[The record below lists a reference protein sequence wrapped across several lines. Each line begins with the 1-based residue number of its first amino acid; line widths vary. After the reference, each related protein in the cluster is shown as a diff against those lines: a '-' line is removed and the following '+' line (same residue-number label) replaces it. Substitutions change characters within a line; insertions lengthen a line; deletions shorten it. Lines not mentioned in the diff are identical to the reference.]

1 MNEPDAGAPVATL
14 AHDDDPTPTEE
25 HIPVGAHLVGS
36 VPLGSADAVFR
47 AVAGA
52 IGDRLRRMPDGET
65 GPRSDWILWQ
75 YPVFSSR
82 PQFEVGPPSED
93 SYRTL
98 PTLRLRD
105 GESGT
110 GLQFGSLGYL
120 DAAIAS
126 YRQFAQLKR
135 DGVVPP
141 HTRFQLSLP
150 TPLAPVSA
158 FVAPE
163 FRAAVEPAYEA
174 RVVAELA
181 DILRAIPADQLAIQ
195 WDARLEFAML
205 EGITESWF
213 GEVRSG
219 VLERLLRLSRQIPPA
234 VELGFH
240 LCYGDE
246 THGHFVVPRDTRKL
260 VDVANALASSLGR
273 PLNWLHM
280 PVPGDAGDDYFAPL
294 ADLRLRPETE
304 LYLGVLHLEDGV
316 DGARRRIATA
326 RRHTDGFGAA
336 SDCGWGR
343 GGSAEVDDLLG
354 LHRAMSRSLPL
365 DSELDGADFAWP
377 EGFERVPDEDW
388 TKAAVHEAGVAYD
401 NVDDHGWYSNLNRLV
416 DSLAAQLRG
425 GDLLMDYSGGTGI
438 LLDRLRLRI
447 FDRQVGV
454 LIVDAGAKFLRV
466 AHHKYHEDPLVAMR
480 LLRFIREE
488 KRLQSLDEVLE
499 PEIYERGVDTI
510 AVANAIHLY
519 PNLAEVA
526 EAWNA
531 ALRPGGKVF
540 VCSGNLRN
548 PRAAPGEW
556 ILDETV
562 WVINDI
568 AEGLVRSDPKYAKYR
583 RVLDDSARMAAHAKT
598 RDRVFL
604 KPRHARGVHADAERR
619 GADGHR
625 HRRGDDRRRRHGVV
639 RVPRRVPRRGARLGR
654 RDEASSTAR
663 ARRRRPSRTP
673 GDHARGDGRHL
684 RRAPDLQRL
693 LDVHHLHQVLIGRGR
708 LGARGEEGCRCP
720 RGAAS
725 RRWHSATSPAP
736 SRYQPMSTK
745 RKVHMLVALAVGVGT
760 ATAGAT
766 LAGADTQ
773 GGTNTLPP
781 LTITL
786 PPPPPPPVVVPPPSP
801 ADANCRRNHWN
812 TPGPR
817 RISPS
822 VPVPCPP
829 SGSPGP
835 PS

>member
-1 MNEPDAGAPVATL
+1 MNDPEAGASVATR
-14 AHDDDPTPTEE
+14 AHDDEATTSAEDYL
-25 HIPVGAHLVGS
+25 PVGVHLVGS
-36 VPLGSADAVFR
+36 VPLASADAVFR
-47 AVAGA
+47 TVAGA
-52 IGDRLRRMPDGET
+52 VGDRLRRMPDGET

-98 PTLRLRD
+98 PTLRLRE
-105 GESGT
+105 GEAGA
-110 GLQFGSLGYL
+110 GLEFGSLGYA
-120 DAAIAS
+120 DTATAS

-135 DGVVPP
+135 DGVIPP
-141 HTRFQLSLP
+141 HIRFQLSLP

-158 FVAPE
+158 FIAPE
-163 FRAAVEPAYEA
+163 FRARVEPAYEA
-174 RVVAELA
+174 RVLDELA
-181 DILRAIPADQLAIQ
+181 AILRVIPADQLAVQ

-205 EGITESWF
+205 EGITDSWF

-219 VLERLLRLSRQIPPA
+219 VLERLLRLSRHIPA
-234 VELGFH
+234 DVELGFH

-246 THGHFVVPRDTRKL
+246 THGHFIVARDTRKM

-280 PVPGDAGDDYFAPL
+280 PVPADADDDYFAPL
-294 ADLRLRPETE
+294 VDLRLGAQTE
-304 LYLGVLHLEDGV
+304 LYLGVLHLGEGV
-316 DGARRRIATA
+316 AGARRLIATA
-326 RRHTDGFGAA
+326 RRHVDEFGAA

-343 GGSAEVDDLLG
+343 GGSAEVEDLLA
-354 LHRAMSRSLPL
+354 LHRALSRGLPH
-365 DSELDGADFAWP
+365 DAELDGSDFAWP
-377 EGFERVPDEDW
+377 EGFVRVPDEDW
-388 TKAAVHEAGVAYD
+388 TKAAVHESGVAYD

-416 DSLAAQLRG
+416 DSLAAHLKG
-425 GDLLMDYSGGTGI
+425 GELLMDYSGGTGI

-526 EAWNA
+526 RAWNA
-531 ALRPGGKVF
+531 VLRPGGSVF
-540 VCSGNLRN
+540 ICSGNLRN

-583 RVLDDSARMAAHAKT
+583 PVLDDPARMQAHAKT

-604 KPRHARGVHADAERR
+604 KPRTLEEYTRTLTAAGLTVTEIGEETIVADVDEWFQFLAAYHDAVLGWVGGTRKLD
-619 GADGHR
+619 GAD
-625 HRRGDDRRRRHGVV
+625 
-639 RVPRRVPRRGARLGR
+639 P
-654 RDEASSTAR
+654 
-663 ARRRRPSRTP
+663 
-673 GDHARGDGRHL
+673 
-684 RRAPDLQRL
+684 APDAVQDRL
-693 LDVHHLHQVLIGRGR
+693 AIMREAMDVIFGGRQ
-708 LGARGEEGCRCP
+708 AFNACWTYITC
-720 RGAAS
+720 
-725 RRWHSATSPAP
+725 
-736 SRYQPMSTK
+736 TK
-745 RKVHMLVALAVGVGT
+745 
-760 ATAGAT
+760 
-766 LAGADTQ
+766 
-773 GGTNTLPP
+773 
-781 LTITL
+781 
-786 PPPPPPPVVVPPPSP
+786 S
-801 ADANCRRNHWN
+801 
-812 TPGPR
+812 
-817 RISPS
+817 
-822 VPVPCPP
+822 
-829 SGSPGP
+829 
-835 PS
+835 